1 MSRSSWRRRR
11 AAGLCRRMLWEEHE
25 GRERQ
30 EGQPEGGEEQGQEE
44 RRERA

>member
-1 MSRSSWRRRR
+1 
-11 AAGLCRRMLWEEHE
+11 MLWEEQE

-44 RRERA
+44 RREWACERTRGRAL